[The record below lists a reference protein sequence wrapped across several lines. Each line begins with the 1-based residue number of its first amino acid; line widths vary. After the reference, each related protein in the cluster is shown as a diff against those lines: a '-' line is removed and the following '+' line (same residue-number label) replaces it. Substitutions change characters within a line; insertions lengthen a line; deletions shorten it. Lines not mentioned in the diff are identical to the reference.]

1 MHASSEGNTYTVSSL
16 PGFEKFFELSIHK
29 TGTFSHFRLLV
40 LNGNLNPTS
49 SSKIT
54 FYMPVTLFFFSAFVK
69 NRILGLSLVI
79 YLSNNN
85 KKKWRNKFSGSLW
98 RKVSLCKN
106 QLRIFQVKL
115 KTQELWTAA
124 RFEFENYWL

>member
-16 PGFEKFFELSIHK
+16 SGYEKFFELSIHK
-29 TGTFSHFRLLV
+29 VGTVSNFRLLV

-54 FYMPVTLFFFSAFVK
+54 FFYICRNPFFSAFVR

-79 YLSNNN
+79 DLSNN
-85 KKKWRNKFSGSLW
+85 KKKEIK
-98 RKVSLCKN
+98 K
-106 QLRIFQVKL
+106 
-115 KTQELWTAA
+115 
-124 RFEFENYWL
+124 

>member
-16 PGFEKFFELSIHK
+16 SGYEKFFELSIHK
-29 TGTFSHFRLLV
+29 AGTVSNFRLLV

-54 FYMPVTLFFFSAFVK
+54 SFYICRNPFFSAFVK

-79 YLSNNN
+79 DLSNN
-85 KKKWRNKFSGSLW
+85 KKKEIK
-98 RKVSLCKN
+98 K
-106 QLRIFQVKL
+106 
-115 KTQELWTAA
+115 
-124 RFEFENYWL
+124 

>member
-16 PGFEKFFELSIHK
+16 PGYEKFFELSIHK
-29 TGTFSHFRLLV
+29 AGTVSNFRLLV

-54 FYMPVTLFFFSAFVK
+54 FFYICRNPFFSAFVK

-79 YLSNNN
+79 DLSNN
-85 KKKWRNKFSGSLW
+85 KKKEIK
-98 RKVSLCKN
+98 K
-106 QLRIFQVKL
+106 
-115 KTQELWTAA
+115 
-124 RFEFENYWL
+124 

>member
-16 PGFEKFFELSIHK
+16 SGYEKFFGLSIHK
-29 TGTFSHFRLLV
+29 AGTVSNFRLLV

-54 FYMPVTLFFFSAFVK
+54 LFYICRNPFFSAFVK

-79 YLSNNN
+79 DLSNN
-85 KKKWRNKFSGSLW
+85 KKKEIK
-98 RKVSLCKN
+98 K
-106 QLRIFQVKL
+106 
-115 KTQELWTAA
+115 
-124 RFEFENYWL
+124 

>member
-16 PGFEKFFELSIHK
+16 SGYEKFFKLSIHK
-29 TGTFSHFRLLV
+29 AGTVSNFRLLV

-54 FYMPVTLFFFSAFVK
+54 LFYICRNPFFSAFVK

-79 YLSNNN
+79 DLSNN
-85 KKKWRNKFSGSLW
+85 KKKEIK
-98 RKVSLCKN
+98 K
-106 QLRIFQVKL
+106 
-115 KTQELWTAA
+115 
-124 RFEFENYWL
+124 

>member
-54 FYMPVTLFFFSAFVK
+54 FYMPVTLFFSAFVK

-79 YLSNNN
+79 YLSNN
-85 KKKWRNKFSGSLW
+85 KKKEMK
-98 RKVSLCKN
+98 K
-106 QLRIFQVKL
+106 
-115 KTQELWTAA
+115 
-124 RFEFENYWL
+124 

>member
-16 PGFEKFFELSIHK
+16 SGYEKFFELSIHK
-29 TGTFSHFRLLV
+29 AGTVSNFRLLV

-54 FYMPVTLFFFSAFVK
+54 LFYICRNPFFSAFVK

-79 YLSNNN
+79 DLSNNR
-85 KKKWRNKFSGSLW
+85 KKEIKK
-98 RKVSLCKN
+98 
-106 QLRIFQVKL
+106 
-115 KTQELWTAA
+115 
-124 RFEFENYWL
+124 